1 MKIKEV
7 EIDGVKGYA
16 IGLNGIEE
24 LSEALAKAFG
34 VEEDN
39 GDEDDAKILHDKLIG
54 TLIRMKAIA
63 VNNGKSIKECIAEAN
78 ADGEEPYVCYCP
90 ACTARGIST
99 ITDEEIYKL
108 GASDVVTIIA
118 DLYSTL
124 QERNKRHM
132 NTILS
137 VLEHIRCLAKGKSN
151 VKQDKPYE
159 DMSREELIAELNK
172 KK

>member
-1 MKIKEV
+1 MKIKEI

-39 GDEDDAKILHDKLIG
+39 DETDAKILHDKLIG
-54 TLIRMKAIA
+54 TLSRMKTIS
-63 VNNGKSIKECIAEAN
+63 VKSGKSIEECIAEAN

-108 GASDVVTIIA
+108 GASDVATIIA

-132 NTILS
+132 NTIFG
-137 VLEHIRCLAKGKSN
+137 VLEHARCLAKGKRD

-172 KK
+172 KR